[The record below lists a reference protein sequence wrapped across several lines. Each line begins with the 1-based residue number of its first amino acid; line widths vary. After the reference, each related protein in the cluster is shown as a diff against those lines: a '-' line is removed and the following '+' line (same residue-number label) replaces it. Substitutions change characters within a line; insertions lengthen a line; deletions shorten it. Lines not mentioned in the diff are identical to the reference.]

1 MTISPLALDT
11 PLATSSP
18 ARSSGTQGSGASF
31 SRYLQQAQPGAN
43 ANASASSRNSAGT
56 VVVKRGDTL
65 IGLIRSAATA
75 QGKDLSGHD
84 AWRLAQQVASSN
96 GLKDVNLIH
105 PGQTL
110 RLQAIQGD
118 IAQLPSRPLSLARVP
133 LPMAPQAPV
142 PPNAVRASPQ
152 GPLATGS
159 TQAALALRMAQGLS
173 EKSATRVAGQ
183 PAFGQVAA
191 LKGAPSALR
200 IATPVLDKT
209 LQRAVDKGFIAP
221 HEVENV
227 KTRIAA
233 LSQKYNF
240 LPDDFARLTLMESDG
255 MNPQASNGSCH
266 GIIQFCDGDDRGAA
280 SVGFARDPRAILGLS
295 TVAQLDLVD
304 KYFSD
309 VGVGKNGR
317 ERLDDLYL
325 SVLTPNARSEV
336 RRHVP
341 LNIPGQQAAYLHV
354 GKDTSRPITRQSI
367 WAGLYQNAND
377 RLRDVPAPEPTAAAQ
392 SWKVSAYKAQP

>member
-43 ANASASSRNSAGT
+43 ANASASSPNSAGT

-105 PGQTL
+105 PGQRL
-110 RLQAIQGD
+110 GLQAIQGD

-309 VGVGKNGR
+309 VGVGKNFSYQYLVKSSSR
-317 ERLDDLYL
+317 EF
-325 SVLTPNARSEV
+325 
-336 RRHVP
+336 
-341 LNIPGQQAAYLHV
+341 
-354 GKDTSRPITRQSI
+354 
-367 WAGLYQNAND
+367 
-377 RLRDVPAPEPTAAAQ
+377 
-392 SWKVSAYKAQP
+392 

>member
-1 MTISPLALDT
+1 MNISPLALDT

-31 SRYLQQAQPGAN
+31 SRYLQQSQPGAN

-105 PGQTL
+105 PGQRL
-110 RLQAIQGD
+110 GLQAIQGD
-118 IAQLPSRPLSLARVP
+118 IAQLPSRPLSLALVP

-173 EKSATRVAGQ
+173 EK
-183 PAFGQVAA
+183 
-191 LKGAPSALR
+191 
-200 IATPVLDKT
+200 
-209 LQRAVDKGFIAP
+209 
-221 HEVENV
+221 
-227 KTRIAA
+227 
-233 LSQKYNF
+233 
-240 LPDDFARLTLMESDG
+240 
-255 MNPQASNGSCH
+255 
-266 GIIQFCDGDDRGAA
+266 
-280 SVGFARDPRAILGLS
+280 
-295 TVAQLDLVD
+295 
-304 KYFSD
+304 
-309 VGVGKNGR
+309 
-317 ERLDDLYL
+317 
-325 SVLTPNARSEV
+325 
-336 RRHVP
+336 
-341 LNIPGQQAAYLHV
+341 
-354 GKDTSRPITRQSI
+354 
-367 WAGLYQNAND
+367 
-377 RLRDVPAPEPTAAAQ
+377 
-392 SWKVSAYKAQP
+392 